1 MTDAI
6 IERSSVRY
14 GTTTI
19 DYAIKR
25 SPRRST
31 VSIAIDPAEG
41 VLVTAPTPAPVA
53 RLDRIVHAKASW
65 ISQRLKRQSDRP
77 PAPNAKEFVS
87 GESFLYLG
95 RQYRLKLDLDAPPRQ
110 LRLEG
115 GWLRLPIPRH
125 MPADCRSAFVRA
137 AMVDWYKQQARRR
150 LSECLRAWAKKMG
163 IIAPNLVIAEPAKR
177 WGSATSAGTV
187 RLNWR
192 IVQAPLAVI
201 EYVIVHELTHLE
213 HPNHTREFWAS
224 LGRTMPGYEGLKS
237 RLRAMG
243 AELEWSHR
251 DVGAGE

>member
-1 MTDAI
+1 MTDAT

-41 VLVTAPTPAPVA
+41 VLVTAPAPAPVA

-77 PAPNAKEFVS
+77 PAPDAKEFVS

-95 RQYRLKLDLDAPPRQ
+95 RQYRLKLDMDAAPRP
-110 LRLEG
+110 LSLVG
-115 GWLRLPIPRH
+115 GWLRLAIPRH
-125 MPADCRSAFVRA
+125 MPADHRGAFVRA
-137 AMVDWYKQQARRR
+137 ALVDWYKLQARKR
-150 LSECLRAWAKKMG
+150 LPERLRAWSKKLG
-163 IIAPNLVIAEPAKR
+163 VRVPDLLITEPEKR
-177 WGSATSAGTV
+177 WGSATSTGTV

-192 IVQAPLAVI
+192 IVQAPLALI
-201 EYVIVHELTHLE
+201 DYVVAHELTHLQ
-213 HPNHTREFWAS
+213 HPNHTREFWAA
-224 LGRTMPGYEGLKS
+224 LGRVMTDYETRKQ
-237 RLRAMG
+237 RLRTLG
-243 AELEWSHR
+243 ALTTW
-251 DVGAGE
+251 